1 MIWGHDDSIFGKT
14 NGGIALIGVFSM
26 IRYTESS
33 PGSCSL
39 VYSGIIG
46 QINVPCIILVAFIH
60 DRFSTLHVYQ
70 GRNLSFFLYLKG
82 PQVATGR
89 YLGMWQGRGQVVV

>member
-1 MIWGHDDSIFGKT
+1 M
-14 NGGIALIGVFSM
+14 
-26 IRYTESS
+26 
-33 PGSCSL
+33 PGSHGVHDIRVTQKIKCKHHVRCLGSNTEKARPWFPL
-39 VYSGIIG
+39 WGSGEKRSSA
-46 QINVPCIILVAFIH
+46 PCIILVAFIH

-89 YLGMWQGRGQVVV
+89 YLGIWQGRGQVVV